1 MPAETADKEMKVR
14 RSPFRLIRSAALDGP
29 VMPLRSYLLWVGGAL
44 LLLFAADGLLPETA
58 SSAALSAATNLPP
71 IRIRSEVKGPEAVVI
86 DTGHAAHLPA
96 QPNDEAA
103 TSEPGSPTP
112 RSEQL
117 SGGVRA
123 PDEPP
128 TNEGS
133 TSSIQGSN
141 VRETFAQFVPPD
153 RSKPPKA
160 SRHSHRPHAGLIA
173 RHKGARGP
181 RALQA
186 QRTTAPF
193 ELPRS

>member
-1 MPAETADKEMKVR
+1 
-14 RSPFRLIRSAALDGP
+14 
-29 VMPLRSYLLWVGGAL
+29 MPLRSYLLWVGGAL
-44 LLLFAADGLLPETA
+44 LLLLFALDGLLPQTA
-58 SSAALSAATNLPP
+58 SSEAFSASTELPP
-71 IRIRSEVKGPEAVVI
+71 IRIRSEIKGPEAVVI
-86 DTGHAAHLPA
+86 DTSRAARLPT

-103 TSEPGSPTP
+103 ASEPSSPTP
-112 RSEQL
+112 GSEQL

-133 TSSIQGSN
+133 TSSTQGSN
-141 VRETFAQFVPPD
+141 VHETFAQFVPPD

-173 RHKGARGP
+173 RHKGARAP
-181 RALQA
+181 RALEA
-186 QRTTAPF
+186 QRSTAPF